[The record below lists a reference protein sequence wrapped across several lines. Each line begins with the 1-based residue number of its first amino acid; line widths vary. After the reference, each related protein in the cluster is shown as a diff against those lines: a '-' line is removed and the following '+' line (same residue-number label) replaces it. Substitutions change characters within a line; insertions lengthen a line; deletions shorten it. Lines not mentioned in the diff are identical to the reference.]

1 MTLKA
6 QVLFVAAHGPAFS
19 GKDSVCKVLDQL
31 CGKDT
36 YRLTGRFAE
45 PIYEMV
51 LSLVP
56 QANSHMSKEEKESP
70 RPELGGLSV
79 RQAMVA
85 IGEGFRQFDKECW
98 IKLWRHSLLT
108 EVAQAI
114 TDGYY
119 KVVVLVPDLRKQDEL
134 QAFHGLPGD
143 LAILLTKTLE
153 AQAVTRP
160 GRIWPLLQADS
171 VVFQIY
177 GQNAPENAQV
187 NEATETRLPEGAED
201 IPIIND
207 HHLGKD
213 NLFEHVRGSLRQNRE
228 GRLGELIDGLF
239 HLSLKRER

>member
-19 GKDSVCKVLDQL
+19 GKDSVCKALDQL
-31 CGKDT
+31 RGKDT

-51 LSLVP
+51 RSQVP
-56 QANSHMSKEEKESP
+56 QADSHMSKEEKESP

-98 IKLWRHSLLT
+98 IKLWRHTLLT

-171 VVFQIY
+171 VVFQVY

-207 HHLGKD
+207 HHLGKH

-239 HLSLKRER
+239 DLSLKRER